1 MNPTRRSFRWQ
12 ATADELRDLLG
23 RGAASRDVRGRILVD
38 AGDGT
43 RATLTLPPVLGIPP
57 DAAPSDI
64 TGHVPEQLGVE
75 VVLLLR
81 ASRAALGLWIDDELA
96 AHKVFRRYTVRRGQ
110 GHAQT
115 THLKTKGK
123 SRYGSRLRLQQA
135 TRLLDE
141 VNERL
146 TEWEDEHGP
155 YRAIHRACP
164 VRLWADLCAHEPSP
178 PFDARDPRLL
188 PIRIH
193 THEPDFEELLRVRR
207 HLTRGVIEES
217 AG

>member
-43 RATLTLPPVLGIPP
+43 RATLTLPPVLRIPP

-81 ASRAALGLWIDDELA
+81 ARRAARGLWIADE
-96 AHKVFRRYTVRRGQ
+96 
-110 GHAQT
+110 
-115 THLKTKGK
+115 
-123 SRYGSRLRLQQA
+123 
-135 TRLLDE
+135 
-141 VNERL
+141 
-146 TEWEDEHGP
+146 
-155 YRAIHRACP
+155 
-164 VRLWADLCAHEPSP
+164 
-178 PFDARDPRLL
+178 
-188 PIRIH
+188 
-193 THEPDFEELLRVRR
+193 
-207 HLTRGVIEES
+207 
-217 AG
+217 